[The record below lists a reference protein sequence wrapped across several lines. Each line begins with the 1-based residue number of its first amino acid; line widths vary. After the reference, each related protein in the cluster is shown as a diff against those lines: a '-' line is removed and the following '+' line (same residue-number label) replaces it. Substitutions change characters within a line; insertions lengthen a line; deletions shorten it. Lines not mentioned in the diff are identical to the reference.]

1 MRISDWSSDVCS
13 SDLGTGIVKTKGD
26 YPTWTLGLDYQ
37 ATRDLFLYI
46 TSCGGIRGVN
56 VNTPLFE
63 TPFTTGAIGACLGVV
78 NCPDLPP
85 FHMADQEQV
94 TDVETGNKNKWREV
108 DVSDHLNISSYQPQ
122 NEKS

>member
-46 TSCGGIRGVN
+46 TSRRGIRGVN

-63 TPFTTGAIGACLGVV
+63 TPFTTGGIGACLGGV
-78 NCPDLPP
+78 NCPDLRPYQKV
-85 FHMADQEQV
+85 DQEQV
-94 TDVETGNKNKWREV
+94 TDVELGMKDRKST
-108 DVSDHLNISSYQPQ
+108 SLNSSH
-122 NEKS
+122 